1 MKQKINV
8 LLIFLLGIA
17 VTLIMLGFLRLFKNS
32 LFNNLGYF
40 LGISVLI
47 IVVSL
52 NLVAFLQKEKE
63 IKYFF
68 CYSLIFLLFPF
79 YSSLTVNIQ
88 IFRLSVIT
96 PCFII
101 LITSFL
107 INKPYIKEFLFS
119 WELVFYICIAMGA
132 VFTYFYK
139 IKICERFIKFF
150 DLCWPCYALIIA
162 FIALSIHILKYRVHR
177 KNIISLT

>member
-8 LLIFLLGIA
+8 LRIFLLGIA
-17 VTLIMLGFLRLFKNS
+17 FSFMMLGCLSLFKNS
-32 LFNNLGYF
+32 FFNNLGYF
-40 LGISVLI
+40 LGISIFI

-52 NLVAFLQKEKE
+52 TLVAFLQKEKE

-68 CYSLIFLLFPF
+68 YYSLIFLLFPF

-88 IFRLSVIT
+88 IFRISVII
-96 PCFII
+96 PCLII

-107 INKPYIKEFLFS
+107 VKKSYIKEFLFN

-132 VFTYFYK
+132 VFIYFYK
-139 IKICERFIKFF
+139 IISFERFIKFF
-150 DLCWPCYALIIA
+150 NLCWPCYALIIA

-177 KNIISLT
+177 KNIGSLT

>member
-1 MKQKINV
+1 MKQKING

-17 VTLIMLGFLRLFKNS
+17 VTLIMLGCLSLFKNS

-47 IVVSL
+47 TVVSL
-52 NLVAFLQKEKE
+52 NLIVFLQKEKD

-68 CYSLIFLLFPF
+68 YYSLIFLLFPF

-96 PCFII
+96 PCLII
-101 LITSFL
+101 LITPFL
-107 INKPYIKEFLFS
+107 VKKSYIKEFLFN
-119 WELVFYICIAMGA
+119 WEFVFYICIAIGA

-139 IKICERFIKFF
+139 VTVFERLIKFL
-150 DLCWPCYALIIA
+150 DLCWPCYVLIMA
-162 FIALSIHILKYRVHR
+162 FIALSIRILKYHVHR
-177 KNIISLT
+177 KKY

>member
-63 IKYFF
+63 IK
-68 CYSLIFLLFPF
+68 
-79 YSSLTVNIQ
+79 
-88 IFRLSVIT
+88 
-96 PCFII
+96 
-101 LITSFL
+101 
-107 INKPYIKEFLFS
+107 
-119 WELVFYICIAMGA
+119 
-132 VFTYFYK
+132 
-139 IKICERFIKFF
+139 
-150 DLCWPCYALIIA
+150 
-162 FIALSIHILKYRVHR
+162 
-177 KNIISLT
+177 